1 MATTKTNEERIAD
14 LEAALASIPMR
25 GKQAKA
31 CEQDLVKHALQF
43 ARLKTHGMSVD
54 DEGRRCLH
62 NKPDA
67 DDLAEFYAR
76 LMQSDALAILRELSI
91 EEPVK

>member
-1 MATTKTNEERIAD
+1 MSKTIEERIAD
-14 LEAALASIPMR
+14 LEAQIADVPRR
-25 GKQAKA
+25 GKWAKA
-31 CEQDLVKHALQF
+31 CEEDLLKHALQF
-43 ARLKTHGMSVD
+43 ARLKAHGMSID

-67 DDLAEFYAR
+67 DDLAAFYAR